1 MLCFA
6 KLKENSMKKI
16 TFDIR
21 SIIMLIIRI
30 ALIIAGLYIIRLY
43 IPPLVSLGVLNAGN
57 LFGMAAGGGIAALG
71 VFLGVIIKFI
81 RGEIECGHKKQI
93 IIALSVIC
101 VLAVAFLSAFFGTL
115 SGIIS
120 HSNYT
125 ATDQSTVIVLGC
137 QIRGSNP
144 SGSLK
149 ARCSVAADYLKDHP
163 DAVCVASGG
172 QGSDEDLSE
181 GQCIFNL
188 LTEKGIEPER
198 IYIEDKSTN
207 TDENIAN
214 SVKIIE
220 ENGLSKEVAVATSD
234 YHEKRASM
242 ICEKNGLTAYSIP
255 ARATKWARPTFFT
268 REVFGVWAQLI

>member
-1 MLCFA
+1 
-6 KLKENSMKKI
+6 MKKL

-30 ALIIAGLYIIRLY
+30 LLIIAGLYIIRLY

-57 LFGMAAGGGIAALG
+57 LFGIAAGGGIVLLG
-71 VFLGVIIKFI
+71 IFLGTIIKFI

-93 IIALSVIC
+93 IVALSVIC
-101 VLAVAFLSAFFGTL
+101 ILAVTFLTAFFATL
-115 SGIIS
+115 GSIIS

-149 ARCSVAADYLKDHP
+149 NRCKVAAEYLEEHP
-163 DAVCVASGG
+163 DAVCIASGG

-181 GQCIFNL
+181 GQCIYNL
-188 LTEKGIEPER
+188 LTERGIDGSR
-198 IYIEDKSTN
+198 IYIEDKSTS

-242 ICEKNGLTAYSIP
+242 ICKKNGLTAYSVP